1 MATPPQPA
9 TAATPGAA
17 APVRSSR
24 KILLALAVLTALAG
38 GGGATFFVLRGTA
51 VRAASAPEPVTPLFV
66 TLEPLTV
73 NVVPDARQ
81 RFLHVGVTLKV
92 SDEKA
97 QARVNE
103 AMPELRSR
111 LLLLLSNRDP
121 AGLASLQDKLAL
133 AEQIRNELNR
143 PVAKGQPAQ
152 GIDGVGFTA
161 FVLQ

>member
-1 MATPPQPA
+1 M
-9 TAATPGAA
+9 
-17 APVRSSR
+17 
-24 KILLALAVLTALAG
+24 LALAVLTALAA
-38 GGGATFFVLRGTA
+38 GGGATFYVLRGN
-51 VRAASAPEPVTPLFV
+51 VVQAAPAAPVKPIFV

-73 NVVPDARQ
+73 NVQGESRQ

-92 SDEKA
+92 GDEKA
-97 QARVNE
+97 QARINE

-121 AGLASLQDKLAL
+121 AGLATLEDKLAL
-133 AEQIRNELNR
+133 AELIRTELNR
-143 PVAKGQPAQ
+143 PVAKGLPPQ

>member
-1 MATPPQPA
+1 MATPSQPA
-9 TAATPGAA
+9 TAATAGAP
-17 APVRSSR
+17 APARSSR
-24 KILLALAVLTALAG
+24 KIVLALAVLTALAA
-38 GGGATFFVLRGTA
+38 GGGATFFILRGNA
-51 VRAASAPEPVTPLFV
+51 VQAAAPMPVKPIFV

-73 NVVPDARQ
+73 NLQPETRQ

-92 SDEKA
+92 NDQKA
-97 QARVNE
+97 QARVHE

-121 AGLASLQDKLAL
+121 ATLSSLDDKLAL
-133 AEQIRNELNR
+133 AEQIKTELNR
-143 PVAKGQPAQ
+143 PLVKGLPAQ

>member
-1 MATPPQPA
+1 MLALIVLFA
-9 TAATPGAA
+9 VAA
-17 APVRSSR
+17 A
-24 KILLALAVLTALAG
+24 
-38 GGGATFFVLRGTA
+38 GGATFFVLRGNA
-51 VRAASAPEPVTPLFV
+51 VQAAPAPKPVKPIFV

-73 NVVPDARQ
+73 NVLPDARQ

-92 SDEKA
+92 NDEKA
-97 QARVNE
+97 QARINE

-133 AEQIRNELNR
+133 AEQIKNELNR
-143 PVAKGQPAQ
+143 PVANGLPAQ
-152 GIDGVGFTA
+152 GIQDVGFTA